1 MEFEHLIVI
10 IAALGAGALVKGA
23 TGMGLPLVA
32 LPVLASAFGLPHAMS
47 LMIIPACVTN
57 AWQVWRFRKEHSD
70 PKVAFLLP
78 MVLGSALGVV
88 VGTLA
93 LVQLDQRVL
102 SMALG
107 LLLLGY
113 VALRLLRP
121 SLVLDAEVGR
131 RAAAPAGFAAG
142 LLQGSMGMP
151 APVVVTFIHAMG
163 LGFAPHIFAISTAFL
178 MLSMAQFPALTVSGV
193 LRPEW
198 LLESLIAMPPI
209 LGLMHLGQRL
219 GARVSRTVFD
229 RLILGFLALL
239 GLKLILDL

>member
-10 IAALGAGALVKGA
+10 IAALGAGAFVKGA

-32 LPVLASAFGLPHAMS
+32 MPVLASAFGLPHAMS
-47 LMIIPACVTN
+47 LMIIPASVTN
-57 AWQVWRFRKEHSD
+57 AWQVWRFRKERTD
-70 PKVAFLLP
+70 PKVAFLIP
-78 MVLGSALGVV
+78 MILGSALGVAF
-88 VGTLA
+88 GTLA
-93 LVQLDQRVL
+93 LVRLDQRVL

-121 SLVLDAEVGR
+121 NLVLNADVGR
-131 RAAAPAGFAAG
+131 RTAAPAGFAAG

-163 LGFAPHIFAISTAFL
+163 LGFAPHIFAISAAFL
-178 MLSMAQFPALTVSGV
+178 MLSMAQLPALTVSGV

-198 LLESLIAMPPI
+198 LLESLLAMPPI

-219 GARVSRTVFD
+219 GARISRIVFD
-229 RLILGFLALL
+229 RLILGFLTLL